1 MYHIFLAHR
10 QLLKS
15 TFVKDLNRSI
25 AGTILG
31 EGAERSCQFL
41 KDKKQ
46 LIEVVETEGLG
57 LICFSLIGV
66 NVRQSDW
73 MKVIMEIEPKFL
85 KQHNK
90 ERDCSIYI

>member
-1 MYHIFLAHR
+1 MRHFITSIPLIRICENVSLFLAHR

-25 AGTILG
+25 AGSILG

-66 NVRQSDW
+66 NVRQSD
-73 MKVIMEIEPKFL
+73 
-85 KQHNK
+85 
-90 ERDCSIYI
+90 